1 MCTDVKY
8 CDRYRMKKLGNV
20 RSIFKVDRNLDF
32 HLRIDDEAAAE
43 AKVEENTGS
52 NGYWSI

>member
-1 MCTDVKY
+1 MCTELKY

-52 NGYWSI
+52 NGYWGI